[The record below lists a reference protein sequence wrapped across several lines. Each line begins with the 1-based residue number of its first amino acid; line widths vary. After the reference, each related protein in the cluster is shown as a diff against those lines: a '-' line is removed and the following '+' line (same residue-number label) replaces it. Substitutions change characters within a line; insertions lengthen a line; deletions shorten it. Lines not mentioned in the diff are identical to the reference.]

1 MKSCV
6 LFGLILLASC
16 TKTSI
21 DKQESSLHPTDKQ
34 SCDFGMT
41 SFNLVKRSNVNIG
54 NEVPL
59 RRKPNGG
66 NGITTNSTGAGV
78 IYLDFNGETVT
89 GTSWNFTG
97 APIECAPANLTVD
110 AMNQIV
116 DRVTDDFSP
125 FNIIV
130 TTDEAYFLASTA
142 KKTRVIVTES
152 WEWWGMAGGV
162 AFMGTFT
169 AGSTT
174 PCFVFSSLLNYSTKA
189 IAEASSHESGHT
201 IGLYHQSSYDVTG
214 TKTSEYN
221 SGQGTGEIGWA
232 PIMGNS
238 YSKNLSLWH
247 KGSSS
252 NGSNA
257 IQDDIAVIKNVLG
270 NVTDDYS
277 NTVSGA
283 APVSTSLNAVINSS
297 TDVDFFSVNLS
308 ASKTVAVTP
317 FNVGLSNAGSNVDL
331 VLKVYNSQ
339 GNLIAT
345 TDYAGLLNAS
355 TVLAAGSY
363 YISVSSISNSYTTTY
378 GMAGKYTI
386 SLN

>member
-1 MKSCV
+1 MKSLV
-6 LFGLILLASC
+6 LFGLILLAASC
-16 TKTSI
+16 TKSPINNQT
-21 DKQESSLHPTDKQ
+21 SSLQPTIKQ
-34 SCDFGMT
+34 DCDFGMT

-59 RRKPNGG
+59 RRRPTVNG
-66 NGITTNSTGAGV
+66 TTNPPAGTGV
-78 IYLDFNGETVT
+78 IYLDFNGETVN
-89 GTSWNFTG
+89 GTSWNTSG
-97 APIECAPANLTVD
+97 PIQCAPANLTID

-116 DRVTDDFSP
+116 DRVTDDYSP

-152 WEWWGMAGGV
+152 WEWWGQAGGV
-162 AFMGTFT
+162 AFIGTFA

-189 IAEASSHESGHT
+189 IAEASSHESAHT
-201 IGLYHQSSYDVTG
+201 IGLYHQSSYDANGV
-214 TKTSEYN
+214 KTSEYN
-221 SGQGTGEIGWA
+221 SGLGTGETGWA

-238 YSKNLSLWH
+238 YGKNLSLWH

-252 NGSNA
+252 NGANA

-283 APVSTSLNAVINSS
+283 APVSTSLNAVINNS

-308 ASKTVAVTP
+308 ASATVSVTP
-317 FNVGLSNAGSNVDL
+317 FNVGLNNAGSNVDL
-331 VLKVYNSQ
+331 ILKVYNSQ
-339 GNLIAT
+339 GSLITT

-363 YISVSSISNSYTTTY
+363 YISVGSISNSYTSTY